1 MAQYGA
7 DGRVAATQVG
17 DEASHGS
24 LLGWRSRIG
33 YAARWRETALI
44 ADADAV
50 GIVATGMGSHA
61 LLGAAG
67 MDHAVTG
74 DVVMVADV
82 SPAIHHHVVVLQLL
96 QGVGAI
102 AASCAAMHHDHIDSS
117 HISRWSSSPVTLG
130 RSSPRPAPP
139 RGRSKWLL

>member
-7 DGRVAATQVG
+7 DGRVAAAQVG

-96 QGVGAI
+96 QGVGAKET
-102 AASCAAMHHDHIDSS
+102 ADMSDAYC
-117 HISRWSSSPVTLG
+117 
-130 RSSPRPAPP
+130 
-139 RGRSKWLL
+139 

>member
-1 MAQYGA
+1 MAQYGV
-7 DGRVAATQVG
+7 DGRVAAAQVG
-17 DEASHGS
+17 DEASHGC
-24 LLGWRSRIG
+24 LLDWRSRIG

-67 MDHAVTG
+67 MDHAVT
-74 DVVMVADV
+74 
-82 SPAIHHHVVVLQLL
+82 
-96 QGVGAI
+96 
-102 AASCAAMHHDHIDSS
+102 
-117 HISRWSSSPVTLG
+117 LG